1 MDRMNSQS
9 IPQDGT
15 SNIRVIPELSPGRLL
30 SCTDVDNSSDPR
42 RLCEDIHDTGVVRHT
57 HRNARPSEA
66 SQLGIDP
73 ELTGLDALED
83 ARPGERPAY
92 PFTTLIRYAIKGS
105 PNGRLL
111 LEDIYGAI
119 QTRYPYFEKAPSGW
133 KNSVRHTLSLMTC
146 FEKVPRLLTE
156 PGKGSY
162 WIVNDSMPHAK
173 PSRVRVRKRKARPND
188 DNIFPG
194 TPRTVPDTFQSEFP
208 DTESSG
214 DSENRRGSIVYGHTG
229 SPGCRLPSYVEGNM
243 YDRLSN
249 YSHDMG
255 EVSRPCYYDG
265 GKSCGE
271 TDHSHAAHESGQLE
285 PEHCHVYHSGNHQP
299 SYGPQQTE
307 EHNEPPTVAKETA
320 LSRPVD
326 YRSVLISELERL
338 RDVIGTR
345 DDIDNE
351 WCRSMVD
358 RLKDTGLL

>member
-111 LEDIYGAI
+111 LEDIYSAI

-133 KNSVRHTLSLMTC
+133 KALSLLSVS
-146 FEKVPRLLTE
+146 ELE

-249 YSHDMG
+249 YSHDMVRFRVPVTTMEANLVARRIIRTQPMKAG
-255 EVSRPCYYDG
+255 NWNPNTVTYITQAIINHPMG
-265 GKSCGE
+265 
-271 TDHSHAAHESGQLE
+271 HSKLRNITS
-285 PEHCHVYHSGNHQP
+285 
-299 SYGPQQTE
+299 
-307 EHNEPPTVAKETA
+307 PP
-320 LSRPVD
+320 L
-326 YRSVLISELERL
+326 L